1 MKKKV
6 IILGAMG
13 RDFHNFNT
21 VFKDNKEYEVVGFTI
36 SQLPIEGGKVYPS
49 RLAGKLYPNGI
60 PIWNEKELPQL
71 IKKYNVN
78 LVVFSYSDVSHE
90 EVMHL
95 ASISLSSGA
104 DFMLLGPNSTTIKT
118 HLPVIAV
125 TAVRTGCGKSQTS
138 RKVVRILKELGKKVV
153 IVRHPMP
160 YWGWKEVE
168 KFENYE
174 DMKECTIEEREEFEP
189 YIRMG
194 VPVYQGIDYQKILQK
209 IEKEG
214 EIILWDGGNN
224 DFPFYEPRLMIVVVD
239 PLRVGDEYLYHPGET
254 CLRMAHVVVINKI
267 DTAKEREVEKLKE
280 NVKKLNPQA
289 EIVEA
294 YSKIEVKERW
304 KIKNK
309 RVLVIEDG
317 PTLTHGNMCYG
328 AGFVAAERY
337 GAKEIVDPRP
347 YAVKS
352 IKEVYEKYTH
362 LKNILPAMGY
372 SKKQIEDLKETIDK
386 VECDTVVI
394 GTPTELNKLIPIEK
408 ECVKVSYE
416 LEEKGKSL
424 KQIIE
429 SWLKKEEKWG

>member
-6 IILGAMG
+6 LILGAMG
-13 RDFHNFNT
+13 RDFHNFNM
-21 VFKDNKEYEVVGFTI
+21 VFKDNKDYEVVGFTL
-36 SQLPIEGGKVYPS
+36 SQLPIEGGRIYPPQ
-49 RLAGKLYPNGI
+49 LAGKLYPKGI
-60 PIWNEKELPQL
+60 PIWEEKNLPQL
-71 IKKYNVN
+71 IKKYNIDI
-78 LVVFSYSDVSHE
+78 VVFAYSDVSHE

-104 DFMLLGPNSTTIKT
+104 DFMLLGANSTMIKT

-138 RKVVRILKELGKKVV
+138 RKVVRILKELEKKVV

-168 KFENYE
+168 RFENYE
-174 DMKECTIEEREEFEP
+174 DMEECTIEEREEFEP

-194 VPVYQGIDYQKILQK
+194 VPIYQGIDYQKILQK

-224 DFPFYEPRLMIVVVD
+224 DFPFYEPQLMMVVVD
-239 PLRVGDEYLYHPGET
+239 PLRVGNEYLYHPGES
-254 CLRMAHVVVINKI
+254 CLRMAHIVVINKI
-267 DTAKEREVEKLKE
+267 DTASESEVKKLKE
-280 NVKKLNPQA
+280 NVKRLNPYA

-294 YSKIEVKERW
+294 YSRIQVEDIKKIR
-304 KIKNK
+304 NK
-309 RVLVIEDG
+309 KVLVIEDG
-317 PTLTHGNMCYG
+317 PTLTHGNMPYG
-328 AGFVAAERY
+328 AGFIASKRY

-347 YAVKS
+347 YAVRS

-372 SKKQIEDLKETIDK
+372 SKEQIEDLRETINK
-386 VECDTVVI
+386 VECDTVVV
-394 GTPTELNKLIPIEK
+394 GTPIDLKRIISIEK
-408 ECVKVSYE
+408 ECVRVSYE
-416 LEEKGKSL
+416 LEEKDKSL
-424 KQIIE
+424 KELIT
-429 SWLKKEEKWG
+429 SWLRKEGKWS